1 MADMAPCTLPEA
13 ASGQTE
19 VSAQI
24 SDHFLLLRFLLPQW
38 SWGSTFWFP
47 RVTDTSVPYSV
58 VPHPVLG
65 SCQNTLSMLL
75 PHHGLWSWGL
85 THPRLAVSFTG
96 QFLCCHRLGAALG
109 W

>member
-1 MADMAPCTLPEA
+1 MVDMAPCTLPEA
-13 ASGQTE
+13 APSRQRRR
-19 VSAQI
+19 
-24 SDHFLLLRFLLPQW
+24 LLLLLLLLPQR

-47 RVTDTSVPYSV
+47 RVTDTSVPCSV
-58 VPHPVLG
+58 VPRPVLG

-85 THPRLAVSFTG
+85 THPRPAVSFTG